1 MNALLIHGYGN
12 KGTDAFFPKLSQYL
26 NGKKFSVE
34 SPSLPIVST
43 NGYNDSM
50 QPLRDIAVD
59 KHISLIVGHSS
70 GCYLALKFAE
80 ANKVDNLILV
90 APQISANFWGKQYTE
105 NILKDFG
112 QQDGEQYI
120 EFHSHDID
128 FTKVES
134 NTSKVTII
142 RGSLDPYIPKEF
154 VETIQKNLPHS
165 RYLELEGRKHM
176 GVDDGCME
184 LPEIYEFIS

>member
-26 NGKKFSVE
+26 VENNFSVD
-34 SPSLPIVST
+34 SPDLPIVGA
-43 NGYNDSM
+43 NGYKESM
-50 QPLRDIAVD
+50 QLLEDIVAGTST
-59 KHISLIVGHSS
+59 SLIIGHSS

-80 ANKVDNLILV
+80 VNLVDNLILV
-90 APQISANFWGKQYTE
+90 APQISANFWGKPYTE

-120 EFHSHDID
+120 EFHSNDID
-128 FTKVES
+128 FTKVDS
-134 NTSKVTII
+134 NTSKVTLI

-154 VETIQKNLPHS
+154 VETIQKKLPHS
-165 RYLELEGRKHM
+165 YYLELEGRRHM